1 MARFAVYAEPEG
13 DGYLLDV
20 QADALEHLNT
30 RMVVPLLPAQR
41 APRPAS
47 TLNPVFRIGAVDYV
61 MATQYMAAVP
71 ARILKHSPFG
81 LAQRRDE
88 IIAAVDLLLRGF

>member
-1 MARFAVYAEPEG
+1 MARFAVYAEPDG

-20 QADALEHLNT
+20 QADALGHLNT
-30 RMVVPLLPAQR
+30 RMAVPLLPSQR

-47 TLNPVFRIGAVDYV
+47 RLNPVFRIGAIDYV

-71 ARILKHSPFG
+71 ARILQHSPFS

-88 IIAAVDLLLRGF
+88 IIAALDLLLQGF

>member
-30 RMVVPLLPAQR
+30 RMVVPLLPARR
-41 APRPAS
+41 APKPAR
-47 TLNPVFRIGAVDYV
+47 TLNPVFRIGTVDYL

-71 ARILKHSPFG
+71 ARVLQHSPFS

-88 IIAAVDLLLRGF
+88 IVAAVDLLLQGF

>member
-30 RMVVPLLPAQR
+30 RVVVPLLPAKR
-41 APRPAS
+41 APQPAA
-47 TLNPVFRIGAVDYV
+47 TLNPVFRIGTVDYV

-71 ARILKHSPFG
+71 ARILQHSPFS
-81 LAQRRDE
+81 LAPRRDE
-88 IIAAVDLLLRGF
+88 IVAAVDLLLQGF

>member
-1 MARFAVYAEPEG
+1 MTRFAVYAEPDG

-20 QADALEHLNT
+20 QADALGHLNT

-47 TLNPVFRIGAVDYV
+47 HLNPVFRIGAIDYV
-61 MATQYMAAVP
+61 LATQYMAAVP
-71 ARILKHSPFG
+71 ARILKHSPFS
-81 LAQRRDE
+81 LAQRREE
-88 IIAAVDLLLRGF
+88 IVAALDLLLQGF

>member
-1 MARFAVYAEPEG
+1 MARFAVHAEPGG

-30 RMVVPLLPAQR
+30 RMVVPLMPAKR
-41 APRPAS
+41 APRPA
-47 TLNPVFRIGAVDYV
+47 TRLNPAFRIGATDYV

-71 ARILKHSPFG
+71 RRILKKSPFS
-81 LAQRRDE
+81 LAHRREE
-88 IIAAVDLLLRGF
+88 IIAAIDLLLQGF